1 MENFVVEIIC
11 QTASFRN
18 PDFQNFHKS
27 LVLPPPTTII
37 GLSGAALGFSPLM
50 AQEFFDLNEF
60 YIGIYGTYEGKCSD
74 TWKYNKGI
82 RDMRLYNP
90 EKDGSIIEKEYL
102 IFSSFVI
109 AFSSNH
115 TEALEK
121 LKHAFQNP
129 IYALTMGNSD
139 SLAHVKAI
147 TENVKKSNS
156 NEIANCFVQGD
167 VVEQVMGLA
176 SKGNMEFSIY
186 SNDMLTYDLPVRF
199 AYKNDYGKRNVSKIG
214 TFSLIGNK
222 MKMNYNLDGLD
233 YKNKF
238 IPLFSI

>member
-1 MENFVVEIIC
+1 MENFVIEIIC

-18 PDFQNFHKS
+18 PNFQNFHKS

-50 AQEFFDLNEF
+50 AQDFFDLYKFE
-60 YIGIYGTYEGKCSD
+60 IGIYGTYEGKCSD

-90 EKDGSIIEKEYL
+90 EKDGSVIQKEYL
-102 IFSSFVI
+102 IFSSFLI

-115 TEALEK
+115 AKAIEQLNN
-121 LKHAFQNP
+121 AFQNP
-129 IYALTMGNSD
+129 TYALTMGNSD

-147 TENVKKSNS
+147 TENVEKSNS
-156 NEIANCFVQGD
+156 SEIANCFVKGD
-167 VVEQVMGLA
+167 IVDHVIGLA
-176 SKGNMEFSIY
+176 NKGNFEFSIY
-186 SNDMLTYDLPVRF
+186 SNDTLTYDLPVRF
-199 AYKNDYGKRNVSKIG
+199 EYENDYGKRSVSQID

-222 MKMNYNLDGLD
+222 MKMNYKIEGLD

-238 IPLFSI
+238 IPLFPI